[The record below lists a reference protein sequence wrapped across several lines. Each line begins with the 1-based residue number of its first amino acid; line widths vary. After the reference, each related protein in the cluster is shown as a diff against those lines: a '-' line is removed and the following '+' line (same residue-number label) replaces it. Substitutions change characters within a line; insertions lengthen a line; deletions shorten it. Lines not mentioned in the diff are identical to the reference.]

1 MAKHAP
7 DLFHN
12 RSTTQDFLVSHTD
25 DTIDEGIAAADAAD
39 RNRTSTAPSRHPS
52 GMLDRKGLLEA
63 IDAQMAS
70 AATVC
75 VMAISIEHSAATPPE
90 DGWQTESTAAPV
102 PLLATR
108 CSAHGGIW
116 ARIGRDRFAIAF
128 TDLTVVDGQAL
139 AENLLEAFTETDDL
153 KITIGLAAYPTI
165 NDSRRQTV
173 ENAEKA
179 LDHGAFFG
187 PGTIT
192 RFDAVSL
199 NISGDRRYQA
209 GDIKGAIDE
218 FNRGLLIDPTNANLH
233 NSLGVCYGVLKDY
246 DNALTAFENANWLA
260 PEEVMAIY
268 NKGYMLLLKGLRDQA
283 LDCLL
288 AANGR
293 EPDVFEV
300 VFHIGQIYMEM
311 DQADSARVYLEAA
324 TRANNRSGTAFK
336 SLGACLDKLGLTK
349 EAIQAYK
356 SAVKINPDDAQSLSM
371 LGRLYTE
378 RGESLDVAVVLC
390 AQSVRLAPES
400 GLCQH
405 HLAMVYLNQGKL
417 EEALAAFAAAVA
429 LGHDSHARVQEAQN
443 RLMAAK
449 AS

>member
-12 RSTTQDFLVSHTD
+12 RSVTQDFLVSHTD
-25 DTIDEGIAAADAAD
+25 ETTDEGIAAADVAE
-39 RNRTSTAPSRHPS
+39 RNRSATARSPQRS
-52 GMLDRKGLLEA
+52 GMLDRQGLVEA
-63 IDAQMAS
+63 IDAHMAS
-70 AATVC
+70 AAALC
-75 VMAISIEHSAATPPE
+75 VMAISIEHSAATPSGE
-90 DGWQTESTAAPV
+90 DRQTASTADPV

-108 CSAHGGIW
+108 YRGHGGVW
-116 ARIGRDRFAIAF
+116 ARIGQGRFACAL
-128 TDLTVVDGQAL
+128 TDRSAVEGQAL
-139 AENLLEAFTETDDL
+139 AEELLKAFSETANF

-165 NDSRRQTV
+165 NYSRRQIV

-187 PGTIT
+187 PGSIT
-192 RFDAVSL
+192 GFDAVSL
-199 NISGDRRYQA
+199 NISGDRHYQA
-209 GDIKGAIDE
+209 GDVKGAIDE
-218 FNRGLLIDPTNANLH
+218 FKRGLLIDPTNANLH

-246 DNALTAFENANWLA
+246 ENALTAFENANWLA

-268 NKGYMLLLKGLRDQA
+268 NKGYILLQKGLPDQA
-283 LDCLL
+283 LDCFLE
-288 AANGR
+288 ANGR

-300 VFHIGQIYMEM
+300 LFHIGQIYMEM
-311 DQADSARVYLEAA
+311 DQADRARAYLEAA
-324 TRANNRSGTAFK
+324 TRANNRSGAAFK

-356 SAVKINPDDAQSLSM
+356 SAVKVNPDDAQSLAM

-390 AQSVRLAPES
+390 AQSVRLAPEN
-400 GLCQH
+400 GLYQH
-405 HLAMVYLNQGKL
+405 HLGLVYLNQGKL
-417 EEALAAFAAAVA
+417 EEALSAFESAVA
-429 LGHDSHARVQEAQN
+429 LGHDSKSQVEETQN